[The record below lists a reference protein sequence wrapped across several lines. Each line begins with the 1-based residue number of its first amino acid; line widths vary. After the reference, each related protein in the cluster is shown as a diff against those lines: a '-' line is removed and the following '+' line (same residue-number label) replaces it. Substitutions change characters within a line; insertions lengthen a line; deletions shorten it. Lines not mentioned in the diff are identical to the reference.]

1 MLKQDE
7 ALPEIYTDPAFAQ
20 SSHWELNTSQL
31 SSQYLDG
38 WGYGEGQY
46 KLFSLSLFFLKK
58 RQLILRSGT

>member
-1 MLKQDE
+1 MLKKDE

-31 SSQYLDG
+31 SSRYLDG

-46 KLFSLSLFFLKK
+46 KLFSLTLSLFLKTTH
-58 RQLILRSGT
+58 SS